1 MNHINI
7 FSFKLINILVRVY
20 WLIRVYF
27 SSRVTSNYKSNT
39 LKKREFERQ
48 SMNSILDSISQPKEI
63 QNLNLKE
70 LIQLAKECRHRIIEV
85 TSQQGGHLASSLGTV
100 EITVALLKNFDFSI
114 DRIVWDVGHQA
125 YPYKILTDRNK
136 HFDSLGKAG
145 GIKKFLSRDESSY
158 DHFGAGHASTSI
170 SAALGMAIGRDL
182 QQKKHRVIAVIGDG
196 AMTGGLAFE
205 ALNHNGSLDK
215 NVLLIYNDNGI
226 SIDPNVGA
234 ISKLLTRFAS
244 SRFYNRFREE
254 TLEFADKAPF
264 SEQLGLK
271 TTLQKLHDSAKSF
284 FSPPSMLFEQLGW
297 RYFGTVD
304 GHKLPDLLNLIDH
317 VKNLDGPI
325 VIHAITQK
333 GKGYAFAE
341 EDSYKYHGVTP
352 FEPVDGKFIKKEPT
366 GNAKS
371 FSEVFGDKLD
381 ELMARDQKLVVLS
394 AAMLSGTGIVK
405 LQPKYPDRVLDVGIA
420 EGHAVTCS
428 AGLAVAGNKPFVAIY
443 STFLQRALDHIIHDI
458 AIQKLPVCFM
468 IDRAGLVGADGPTHH
483 GLYDLTYLRMIPN
496 MTIMV
501 PRNGAE
507 LRGMMEFACNYEK
520 GPLAIRYPK
529 ASTAEVDENKSPQL
543 EFGKAYILRKG
554 EDVALFAVGLMVDT
568 AEDVADLLQ
577 AKGYSTAVI
586 NARFVKPLD
595 EKMIVNFGNKVKLLV
610 SMEENT
616 RHGGFGSGVLETLSE
631 NGIRVPTLQIGA
643 PDRFIEQASQEEQ
656 RQASNLNA
664 EQIFMRIL
672 ERIPL
677 HAEKIGNKRTG
688 LQKIHA

>member
-1 MNHINI
+1 M
-7 FSFKLINILVRVY
+7 K
-20 WLIRVYF
+20 
-27 SSRVTSNYKSNT
+27 
-39 LKKREFERQ
+39 
-48 SMNSILDSISQPKEI
+48 SILASISQPKEI

-70 LIQLAKECRHRIIEV
+70 LTQLAAECRQRIIEV
-85 TSQQGGHLASSLGTV
+85 TSQRGGHLASSLGTV
-100 EITVALLKNFDFSI
+100 EITVALLKNFDFSL

-125 YPYKILTDRNK
+125 YPYKILTDRNEN
-136 HFDSLGKAG
+136 FDSLGKTG

-182 QQKKHRVIAVIGDG
+182 QQEKHRVIAVIGDG

-215 NVLLIYNDNGI
+215 NMLVIYNDNGI

-244 SRFYNRFREE
+244 SRFYNSFREE

-264 SEQLGLK
+264 SERLGLK
-271 TTLQKLHDSAKSF
+271 ATLQKLHDSAKSF

-304 GHKLPDLLNLIDH
+304 GHNLPDLLDLIDH
-317 VKNLDGPI
+317 VKDLDGPI

-341 EDSYKYHGVTP
+341 EDSHKYHGVTP
-352 FEPVDGKFIKKEPT
+352 FEPVDGKFIKNKST
-366 GNAKS
+366 GTTIS
-371 FSEVFGDKLD
+371 FSQAFGDKLG
-381 ELMARDQKLVVLS
+381 ELMERDEKVVVLT

-428 AGLAVAGNKPFVAIY
+428 AGLATTGNKPFVAIY
-443 STFLQRALDHIIHDI
+443 STFLQRALDHIIHDV
-458 AIQKLPVCFM
+458 AIQKLPVRFM
-468 IDRAGLVGADGPTHH
+468 LDRAGFVGADGPTHH

-507 LRGMMEFACNYEK
+507 LRGMMELACNYEN
-520 GPLAIRYPK
+520 GPLAIRYPRGN
-529 ASTAEVDENKSPQL
+529 TVELDENKSPQI
-543 EFGKAYILRKG
+543 EFGKAHVLRKG
-554 EDVALFAVGLMVDT
+554 QDVALFAVGSMVDT
-568 AEDVADLLQ
+568 AEEVADVLE
-577 AKGYSTAVI
+577 AKGFSAAVI

-595 EKMIVNFGNKVKLLV
+595 EKVIVQFGGKVKLLV
-610 SMEENT
+610 SLEENT
-616 RHGGFGSGVLETLSE
+616 IHGGFGSGVLESLSE
-631 NGIRVPTLQIGA
+631 KGMCVPTLQIGV
-643 PDRFIEQASQEEQ
+643 PDRFIAQGSPEEQ
-656 RQASNLNA
+656 RQATELSP
-664 EQIFMRIL
+664 EQISTRIL
-672 ERIPL
+672 ERLPVT
-677 HAEKIGNKRTG
+677 EKEINKKRND
-688 LQKIHA
+688 LQKVSA

>member
-1 MNHINI
+1 M
-7 FSFKLINILVRVY
+7 
-20 WLIRVYF
+20 
-27 SSRVTSNYKSNT
+27 
-39 LKKREFERQ
+39 KKREFERQ

-182 QQKKHRVIAVIGDG
+182 QQKKHRVIAIIGDG

-215 NVLLIYNDNGI
+215 NVLVIYNDNGI

-254 TLEFADKAPF
+254 TLEFAEKAPF

-371 FSEVFGDKLD
+371 FSEVFGDKID

-529 ASTAEVDENKSPQL
+529 ASTAEIDENKSPQL

-631 NGIRVPTLQIGA
+631 NGIRVPTLLIGA

-656 RQASNLNA
+656 RKAANLNA

-672 ERIPL
+672 ERIHLPV
-677 HAEKIGNKRTG
+677 EKIGNKRTG

>member
-1 MNHINI
+1 M
-7 FSFKLINILVRVY
+7 K
-20 WLIRVYF
+20 
-27 SSRVTSNYKSNT
+27 
-39 LKKREFERQ
+39 
-48 SMNSILDSISQPKEI
+48 SILASISQPKEI

-70 LIQLAKECRHRIIEV
+70 LTQLAAECRQRIIEV
-85 TSQQGGHLASSLGTV
+85 TSQRGGHLASSLGTV
-100 EITVALLKNFDFSI
+100 EITVALLKNYDFSL

-125 YPYKILTDRNK
+125 YPYKILTDRNEN
-136 HFDSLGKAG
+136 FDSLGKAG
-145 GIKKFLSRDESSY
+145 GIKKFLSRDESNY

-182 QQKKHRVIAVIGDG
+182 QHKKHRVIAVIGDG

-215 NVLLIYNDNGI
+215 NMLVIYNDNGI

-244 SRFYNRFREE
+244 SRFYNSFREE

-264 SEQLGLK
+264 SERLGLK
-271 TTLQKLHDSAKSF
+271 ATLQKLHDSAKSF

-304 GHKLPDLLNLIDH
+304 GHNLPDLLDLFDH
-317 VKNLDGPI
+317 VKDLDGPI

-341 EDSYKYHGVTP
+341 EDSHKYHGVTP
-352 FEPVDGKFIKKEPT
+352 FEPVDGKFIKKKST
-366 GNAKS
+366 GNAIS
-371 FSEVFGDKLD
+371 FSQVFGDKLG
-381 ELMARDQKLVVLS
+381 ELMERDEKVVVVT

-428 AGLAVAGNKPFVAIY
+428 AGLATTGNKPFVAIY
-443 STFLQRALDHIIHDI
+443 STFLQRALDHIIHDV
-458 AIQKLPVCFM
+458 AIQNLPVRFM
-468 IDRAGLVGADGPTHH
+468 LDRAGFVGADGPTHH

-507 LRGMMEFACNYEK
+507 LRGMMELASNYET
-520 GPLAIRYPK
+520 GPLAIRYPRGN
-529 ASTAEVDENKSPQL
+529 TAELDEKKIPQI
-543 EFGKAYILRKG
+543 EYGKAHILRKG
-554 EDVALFAVGLMVDT
+554 QDVALFAVGSMVDT
-568 AEDVADLLQ
+568 AEKVADLLEE
-577 AKGYSTAVI
+577 KGYSTAVV

-595 EKMIVNFGNKVKLLV
+595 GNVIVQFAEKVKLLV
-610 SMEENT
+610 SLEENT
-616 RHGGFGSGVLETLSE
+616 IHGGFGSGVLETLSE
-631 NGIRVPTLQIGA
+631 QGICVPTLQIGV
-643 PDRFIEQASQEEQ
+643 PDRFIAQGSPEEQ
-656 RQASNLNA
+656 FQAAELSP
-664 EQIFMRIL
+664 EQISKRIL
-672 ERIPL
+672 ERLP
-677 HAEKIGNKRTG
+677 ATVEKIDKKRID
-688 LQKIHA
+688 LQKVSA

>member
-1 MNHINI
+1 M
-7 FSFKLINILVRVY
+7 K
-20 WLIRVYF
+20 
-27 SSRVTSNYKSNT
+27 
-39 LKKREFERQ
+39 
-48 SMNSILDSISQPKEI
+48 SILASISQPKEI

-70 LIQLAKECRHRIIEV
+70 LTQLAAECRQRIIEV
-85 TSQQGGHLASSLGTV
+85 TSQRGGHLASSLGTV
-100 EITVALLKNFDFSI
+100 ELTVALLKNFDFSS

-125 YPYKILTDRNK
+125 YPYKILTDRNEN
-136 HFDSLGKAG
+136 FDSLGKSG

-215 NVLLIYNDNGI
+215 NMLVIYNDNGI

-244 SRFYNRFREE
+244 SRFYNSFREE

-264 SEQLGLK
+264 SERLGLK
-271 TTLQKLHDSAKSF
+271 ATLQKLHDSAKSF

-304 GHKLPDLLNLIDH
+304 GHNLPDLLDLIDH
-317 VKNLDGPI
+317 VKDLDGPI

-352 FEPVDGKFIKKEPT
+352 FEPVDGKFIKKKST
-366 GNAKS
+366 GNTIS
-371 FSEVFGDKLD
+371 FSQVFGDKLG
-381 ELMARDQKLVVLS
+381 ELMERDEKVVVLT

-428 AGLAVAGNKPFVAIY
+428 AGLATTGNKPFVAIY
-443 STFLQRALDHIIHDI
+443 STFLQRALDHIIHDV
-458 AIQKLPVCFM
+458 AIQKLPVRFM
-468 IDRAGLVGADGPTHH
+468 LDRAGFVGADGPTHH

-507 LRGMMEFACNYEK
+507 LRGMMELACNYEN
-520 GPLAIRYPK
+520 GPLAIRYPRGN
-529 ASTAEVDENKSPQL
+529 TAELDENKSPQI
-543 EFGKAYILRKG
+543 EFGKAHILRKG
-554 EDVALFAVGLMVDT
+554 RDVALFAVGSMVDT
-568 AEDVADLLQ
+568 AEDVADVLE
-577 AKGYSTAVI
+577 AKGFSTAVI

-595 EKMIVNFGNKVKLLV
+595 EKVIVRFGGKVKMLV
-610 SMEENT
+610 SLEENT
-616 RHGGFGSGVLETLSE
+616 IHGGFGSGVLETLSE
-631 NGIRVPTLQIGA
+631 KGICVPTLQIGV
-643 PDRFIEQASQEEQ
+643 PDRFIAQGSPEEQ
-656 RQASNLNA
+656 RQAAELSP
-664 EQIFMRIL
+664 EQISTRIL
-672 ERIPL
+672 ERLPVT
-677 HAEKIGNKRTG
+677 EQKINKKRTD
-688 LQKIHA
+688 LQKVSA

>member
-1 MNHINI
+1 M
-7 FSFKLINILVRVY
+7 
-20 WLIRVYF
+20 
-27 SSRVTSNYKSNT
+27 
-39 LKKREFERQ
+39 KKREFERQ

-182 QQKKHRVIAVIGDG
+182 QQKKHRVIAIIGDG

-215 NVLLIYNDNGI
+215 NVLVIYNDNGI

-254 TLEFADKAPF
+254 TLEFAEKAPF

-271 TTLQKLHDSAKSF
+271 KTLQKLHDSAKSF

-458 AIQKLPVCFM
+458 AIQKLPVRFM

-631 NGIRVPTLQIGA
+631 NGIRVPTLLIGA

-656 RQASNLNA
+656 RKAANLNA

-672 ERIPL
+672 ERIHLP
-677 HAEKIGNKRTG
+677 AEKIGNKRTG